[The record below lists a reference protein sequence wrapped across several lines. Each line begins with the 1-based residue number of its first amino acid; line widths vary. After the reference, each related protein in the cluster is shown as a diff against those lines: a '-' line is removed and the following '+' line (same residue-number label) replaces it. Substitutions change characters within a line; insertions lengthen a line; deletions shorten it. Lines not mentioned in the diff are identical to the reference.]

1 MMLEKKLELKN
12 ICLKNRIVMPP
23 MAREASIE
31 GKPSDEL
38 IDYYKKRAEYT
49 GLIITEHAYISLEGK
64 SSQRQLSMADD
75 SVIDSFKKLTDAIH
89 KENCFAIAQLNHARP
104 QSIAYDKSSINNM
117 TKEEIE
123 EVKNDF
129 INASIR
135 TKKAGFDGV
144 EIHAAHEYLLN
155 HFYSPLTNKRTDE
168 YGGNLEN
175 RLRLANEII
184 QEVRRSVGEDYIV
197 AIRFGAYDYW
207 EGGSKLDE
215 IPIAVRSFIDS
226 GVDLIDISGGLCRFQ
241 NPYDREPGYFKELSK
256 IAKEAS
262 SVPVILTGG
271 VKKARDA
278 ENLLKEGYCDLIGIG
293 RAMIMDAEWSKKAL
307 KSLENI
313 R

>member
-1 MMLEKKLELKN
+1 MFLNEEFKLKN
-12 ICLKNRIVMPP
+12 ITLRNRIVMPP
-23 MAREASIE
+23 MAREMSDDGRVSTDLIE
-31 GKPSDEL
+31 
-38 IDYYKKRAEYT
+38 YYRKRAEDT
-49 GLIITEHAYISLEGK
+49 GLVIVEHAYVSLEGK
-64 SSQRQLSMADD
+64 SSKKQLSMADD
-75 SVIDSFKKLTDAIH
+75 SVIDGFKELTDAIH
-89 KENCFAIAQLNHARP
+89 NEKCFAIAQLNHARP
-104 QSIAYDKSSINNM
+104 QSIAYDKSNVNNM
-117 TKEEIE
+117 TKEDIE
-123 EVKNDF
+123 KVKDDF
-129 INASIR
+129 KNASIR

-155 HFYSPLTNKRTDE
+155 HFYSPLTNKRADE

-184 QEVRRSVGEDYIV
+184 QDVRKSVGEDYIV

-215 IPIAVRSFIDS
+215 IPIAVKSFIDS

-241 NPYDREPGYFKELSK
+241 NPYSKEPGYFKELSK

-271 VKKARDA
+271 VKKAKDA
-278 ENLLKEGYCDLIGIG
+278 EKLLKEGYCDLIGIG

-313 R
+313 Q

>member
-75 SVIDSFKKLTDAIH
+75 SVI
-89 KENCFAIAQLNHARP
+89 EP

-117 TKEEIE
+117 TKEDIE
-123 EVKNDF
+123 KVKNDF

-184 QEVRRSVGEDYIV
+184 QEVRRSVGE
-197 AIRFGAYDYW
+197 GK
-207 EGGSKLDE
+207 G
-215 IPIAVRSFIDS
+215 
-226 GVDLIDISGGLCRFQ
+226 
-241 NPYDREPGYFKELSK
+241 
-256 IAKEAS
+256 EA
-262 SVPVILTGG
+262 
-271 VKKARDA
+271 
-278 ENLLKEGYCDLIGIG
+278 N
-293 RAMIMDAEWSKKAL
+293 
-307 KSLENI
+307 
-313 R
+313 